1 MPSLPKNNSVPRYE
15 NNGKKIVATLT
26 ENDHQDC
33 MVEGDRSTL

>member
-26 ENDHQDC
+26 ENDQDC